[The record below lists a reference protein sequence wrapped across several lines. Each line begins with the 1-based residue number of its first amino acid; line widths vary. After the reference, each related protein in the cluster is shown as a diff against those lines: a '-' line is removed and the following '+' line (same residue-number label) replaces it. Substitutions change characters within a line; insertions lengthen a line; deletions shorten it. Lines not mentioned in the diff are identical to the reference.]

1 MATRVLAV
9 GSSAE
14 PEALKLVFS
23 YLVNSIDAAALL
35 PAAMSRQLITE
46 RQRSECANE
55 IDPYKKAE
63 VFLGHLQRAVNGD
76 YIKFHAF
83 VQVLHETGQVSI
95 AWRLHGIYY
104 MYPK

>member
-1 MATRVLAV
+1 MATRALPI

-14 PEALKLVFS
+14 PEALKLAFS

-63 VFLGHLQRAVNGD
+63 VFLSHLQRAVNGD
-76 YIKFHAF
+76 HIKFHAF
-83 VQVLHETGQVSI
+83 VQVLHETGQAGI
-95 AWRLHGIYY
+95 AWRLHG
-104 MYPK
+104 K

>member
-1 MATRVLAV
+1 MATRVLRAV

-14 PEALKLVFS
+14 PETLKLVFS
-23 YLVNSIDAAALL
+23 YLANSIDAAALL

-46 RQRSECANE
+46 RQRSECASE
-55 IDPYKKAE
+55 LDPYKKAE

-83 VQVLHETGQVSI
+83 VQVLHETGQASI

-104 MYPK
+104 K